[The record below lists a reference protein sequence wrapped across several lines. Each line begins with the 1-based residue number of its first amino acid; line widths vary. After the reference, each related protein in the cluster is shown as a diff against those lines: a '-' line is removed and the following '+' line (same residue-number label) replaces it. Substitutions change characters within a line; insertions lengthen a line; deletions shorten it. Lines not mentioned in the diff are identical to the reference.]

1 MRSRILASIDSQ
13 DTNVVFDMRNLIH
26 EDETKFDDFFNED
39 EKIINEYESKAVDDL
54 RHGLV
59 SHIDVALY
67 VADLRNQIDSRLP
80 QGSAIPS
87 VEWLRLQFMPKVP
100 ALASASQYTGRFPL
114 KHRIQSRQSMHF
126 TLMLI
131 MQLHCKST

>member
-1 MRSRILASIDSQ
+1 MSKKVRSRILAAIDSQ

-87 VEWLRLQFMPKVP
+87 VE
-100 ALASASQYTGRFPL
+100 
-114 KHRIQSRQSMHF
+114 
-126 TLMLI
+126 
-131 MQLHCKST
+131 